1 MKTLHEF
8 TNFFESELRPVL
20 ERFEVRRKEIVK
32 KFLVVVA
39 VTLLIGGTVAISI
52 EAFREVPVLLLF
64 VLFGVIAVVAVT
76 WWFLTRKFVLE
87 FKLGVIGPIVTFCDP
102 SLVYTP
108 RGGVSER
115 RFRESEIFKSR
126 IDRFRGEDHVRGTV
140 GATAIEFSELHAQYK
155 TRTTDSKGR
164 SRTQWHTIFRGLFFV
179 ADFNKH
185 FNGTTVVLPDVAE
198 RLFGFLGKKLQAMNL
213 FRGELIKLEDPEFE
227 KNFVVYGDDQVEARY
242 ILSPALMSRITEF
255 KKKTDRKVHLSFVRS
270 NVFVAISMTRNLFEP
285 KMFRSMVDANV
296 AAEYLQD
303 LQFATGIVEDLNLNT
318 RIWTKE

>member
-1 MKTLHEF
+1 MEKLDQ
-8 TNFFESELRPVL
+8 FEKYFDEELRPVL
-20 ERFEVRRKEIVK
+20 ERFEKRRKQIVK
-32 KFLVVVA
+32 RFFSILAVA
-39 VTLLIGGTVAISI
+39 LLIGGIVAISV
-52 EAFREVPVLLLF
+52 EAFREVPALLLF
-64 VLFGVIAVVAVT
+64 VLAGVILVVCVT
-76 WWFLTRKFVLE
+76 WWILTRKFVLE
-87 FKLGVIGPIVTFCDP
+87 FKQEVIAPIVAFCDP
-102 SLVYTP
+102 SLKYAP
-108 RGGVSER
+108 RGHVSEM

-140 GATAIEFSELHAQYK
+140 GATTIEFSELHAQYK

-164 SRTQWHTIFRGLFFV
+164 SRTQWHTIFRGLFFI

-255 KKKTDRKVHLSFVRS
+255 KEKTGRKIHLSFVRS

-285 KMFRSMVDANV
+285 KMFRSMVDASV
-296 AAEYLQD
+296 AAEYLRD